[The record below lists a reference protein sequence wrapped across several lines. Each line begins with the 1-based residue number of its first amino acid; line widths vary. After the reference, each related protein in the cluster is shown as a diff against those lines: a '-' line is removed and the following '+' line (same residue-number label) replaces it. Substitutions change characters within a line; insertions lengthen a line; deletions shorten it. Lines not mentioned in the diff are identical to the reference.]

1 MSPLLF
7 RRPLSRRL
15 TALLLVAIS
24 LLAAMA
30 MAAEPPSPTATLLAQ
45 MRQAYG
51 GDAWSRA
58 GALVAHGSESADGL
72 DGPLDAVVDLRTG
85 HNATHTDNGVF
96 ESAYGCDAD
105 GCWHVGISGLVH
117 GYDSAEAARTATT
130 ENWLGRFGFLFPE
143 QLPAI
148 YRVLPDTLEDGKRYQ
163 RLEATPAGGHAVT
176 LWIDPATH
184 RVDRAI
190 WHESFLIS
198 TLHYADYRRV
208 DGLWLPFRITG
219 MSTTVAGGGDSASID
234 TIEHY
239 DVLST
244 VPAARLQRPDRTVR
258 NVTMARGATR
268 ATSPMRLEGG
278 MLLVEASING
288 KGPLPF
294 ILDTGGHAILTTDAA
309 KRLGL
314 ATHGAGSSTG
324 SGPGAMS
331 TAYTRV
337 AHLTLGD
344 ADIEDQTFLVMP
356 YPYPFYERGQRT
368 PVAGILG
375 LEIFQRFAVTFDYD
389 HKQLV
394 LQPFDH
400 GAAPPPGTGTAVPI
414 FFTDDMPL
422 VDAAM
427 DGRHGVFGVDTGNSG
442 KLLVFPQWAARE
454 GLFSRYENGSPRPG
468 GGVGGIYISH
478 VSHARSLQLGDARI
492 DDPLIQLTRADAGA
506 TGNPTEA
513 GNIGQDILSRF
524 NVHFDYRRARMYLAP
539 RAQAHAANYATAGF
553 AVAKLQEHPDRF
565 VVGWVLDDG
574 PAAQA
579 GLKKGDLI
587 TAVNGTRATQLSGR
601 NLRDLARG
609 QPEGTHLQLTLA
621 DGRIVDVVL
630 RDVAPN

>member
-1 MSPLLF
+1 MFSFLP
-7 RRPLSRRL
+7 RRL
-15 TALLLVAIS
+15 RVL
-24 LLAAMA
+24 LLAATCLLATPA
-30 MAAEPPSPTATLLAQ
+30 MAAEPPSPTDTLLGQ
-45 MRQAYG
+45 MHQAYG
-51 GDAWSRA
+51 GDAWADA

-85 HNATHTDNGVF
+85 YNATHTGNGVF

-117 GYDSAEAARTATT
+117 AYDSAEAARTAIT
-130 ENWLGRFGFLFPE
+130 ENWLGRFGFLFPQ

-148 YRVLPDTLEDGKRYQ
+148 YRALPDTLEDGKRYR
-163 RLEATPAGGHAVT
+163 RLEATPPGGHAIT

-190 WHESFLIS
+190 WRESFLIAS
-198 TLHYADYRRV
+198 QRYADYRRV
-208 DGLWLPFRITG
+208 NGLMLPFRITATS
-219 MSTTVAGGGDSASID
+219 STLGGGSDGTSVD
-234 TIEHY
+234 TIERY
-239 DVLST
+239 QVLAEA
-244 VPAARLQRPDRTVR
+244 PAERLQRPDATVR
-258 NVTMARGATR
+258 NVTMAHGAAR
-268 ATSPMRLEGG
+268 ATSPMHLEGG

-309 KRLGL
+309 KQLGL
-314 ATHGAGSSTG
+314 ASHGAGSSTG

-337 AHLTLGD
+337 AHLTIGD
-344 ADIEDQTFLVMP
+344 ADIQDQTFLVMP
-356 YPYPFYERGQRT
+356 YPYPFYERGLRT

-389 HKQLV
+389 HDQLV

-400 GAAPPPGTGTAVPI
+400 GAAPPPGTGTALPI

-454 GLFSRYENGSPRPG
+454 GLFARYENGSPHPT
-468 GGVGGIYISH
+468 GGVGGMYVSH

-492 DDPLIQLTRADAGA
+492 DNPLIQLTRADAGA

-524 NVHFDYRRARMYLAP
+524 NVHFDYRRQRMYVAP
-539 RAQAHAANYATAGF
+539 RAQPRANNYATAGF

-565 VVGWVLDDG
+565 VVGWVLDGG

-579 GLKKGDLI
+579 GLKKGDFI
-587 TAVNGTRATQLSGR
+587 TAVNGTPARQLSGR
-601 NLRDLARG
+601 ELRDLSSG
-609 QPEGTHLQLTLA
+609 QPEGTRLQLQCA
-621 DGRIVDVVL
+621 DGRTVDVVL
-630 RDVAPN
+630 RDVAPK